1 MKNSISYIIFLFI
14 LSFLTS
20 CERVIELELRD
31 DTGRLVIE
39 ANIHDQPGVQTI
51 QLSTNVRFSD
61 QNTYPPVTGA
71 QVSVEDDAGNNYIF
85 REGPAGVYTSDSVA
99 GIYGKTYSLT
109 VVTGDST
116 FRASSKMPSLVKLDS
131 VTTRKDE
138 FGENEDAQIISVHYQ
153 DPPGIANQYRFV
165 LYLNGVLVK
174 RDFVNDDQFSDGR
187 SVELDLLL
195 GDDDDDLEVLPGD
208 RVEVEMQCI
217 DKEVYTYW
225 YSLASQ
231 QGSDGPGGSVTPAD
245 PPTNITPTSL
255 GYFSAHTTERKSII
269 VK

>member
-1 MKNSISYIIFLFI
+1 MKNSINCIIYLLI
-14 LSFLTS
+14 VSFLCS

-31 DTGRLVIE
+31 DIGRLVIE
-39 ANIHDQPGVQTI
+39 ANFHDQQGAQTVR
-51 QLSTNVRFSD
+51 LSTNVRFSEP
-61 QNTYPPVTGA
+61 NTYPPVTGA
-71 QVSVEDDAGNNYIF
+71 QVTVEDDAGNTYIF
-85 REGPAGVYTSDSVA
+85 KEGPAGIYTTDTVA
-99 GIYGKTYSLT
+99 GVYGRTYSLK
-109 VVTGDST
+109 VLTGDTT
-116 FRASSKMPSLVKLDS
+116 FSARSKMPSQVKLDS
-131 VTTRKDE
+131 ITARKDE
-138 FGENEDAQIISVHYQ
+138 FGDNENARIISVHYQ
-153 DPPGIANQYRFV
+153 DPAGVSNQYRFV

-174 RDFVNDDQFSDGR
+174 RDFVNDDRFSDGR
-187 SVELDLLL
+187 SVELDLPL

-217 DKEVYTYW
+217 DKPIYTYW

-255 GYFSAHTTERKSII
+255 GYFSAHTTERKSIT